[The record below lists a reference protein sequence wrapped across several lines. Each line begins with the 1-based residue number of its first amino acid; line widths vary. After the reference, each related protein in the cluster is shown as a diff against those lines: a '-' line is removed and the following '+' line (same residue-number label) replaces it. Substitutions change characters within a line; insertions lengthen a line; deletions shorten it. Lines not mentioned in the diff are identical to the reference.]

1 MTNQLARLLIMTI
14 DKISPIMYSLHF
26 RFWSSNILLY
36 CPLFVIIL
44 SDLMNQT
51 GNWLLTQIGY
61 KQIDFRENHNN
72 FKMK

>member
-36 CPLFVIIL
+36 CPLFRIIL

-61 KQIDFRENHNN
+61 IKRLILEKNHNY
-72 FKMK
+72 